1 MTAAV
6 IRVACC
12 ISTLDEVGSHGMK
25 PVMTTRSFASGPIG
39 ALNSLVMAV
48 LMAGVMVVPAQAEDI
63 FDILARNDAVGRAA
77 APDFVPYRHTVDVV
91 VSGSK
96 GDDVHDPLIA
106 KLRIDPS
113 QPPGERVTVL
123 EQTEDARGEME
134 KALREM
140 IEEIED
146 EDRTPAAQA
155 QSFWCNPAGATPNPE
170 DFTVLEETDAMARL
184 RPTAERMVSL
194 FMQTGDRDLDRK
206 ERSMAKKLSDRL
218 EGELVYHKPSGRI
231 QEAAFHI
238 TRPMT
243 VLLIAKIR
251 EMRMEQGCSI
261 APNGHPYVSRFSMDV
276 QVTAL
281 GKNIT
286 NVMEL
291 SVSDLELI
299 EAAPEG

>member
-1 MTAAV
+1 MSHKV
-6 IRVACC
+6 IV
-12 ISTLDEVGSHGMK
+12 ILSVVGLFDLGL
-25 PVMTTRSFASGPIG
+25 PVQAK
-39 ALNSLVMAV
+39 
-48 LMAGVMVVPAQAEDI
+48 AQDI
-63 FDILARNDAVGRAA
+63 FDILAQRESGGTAQPPAY
-77 APDFVPYRHTVDVV
+77 VPYRHTVDVI

-113 QPPGERVTVL
+113 MPAGQRVTIL

-155 QSFWCNPAGATPNPE
+155 QSFWCNAGGAVPTAD
-170 DFTVLEETDAMARL
+170 DFTVIEETDTVSRL
-184 RPTAERMVSL
+184 RPSPDRMVSM

-206 ERSMAKKLSDRL
+206 ERSMARKLSDRL
-218 EGELVYHKPSGRI
+218 DGEIVYDMPSGQIRSA
-231 QEAAFHI
+231 QFDI

-243 VLLIAKIR
+243 VLLVAKIR
-251 EMRMEQGCSI
+251 QMKMEQRCSL
-261 APNGHPYVSRFSMDV
+261 APNGHPYISSFSMDV
-276 QVTAL
+276 GVTAL
-281 GKNIT
+281 GKQIT

-291 SVSDLELI
+291 TVGDLELI
-299 EAAPEG
+299 VNPQAPQTG

>member
-1 MTAAV
+1 MASA
-6 IRVACC
+6 IA
-12 ISTLDEVGSHGMK
+12 
-25 PVMTTRSFASGPIG
+25 PPSFA
-39 ALNSLVMAV
+39 A
-48 LMAGVMVVPAQAEDI
+48 DI
-63 FDILARNDAVGRAA
+63 FDILAQRESEGTAR
-77 APDFVPYRHTVDVV
+77 PPTFVPYRHTVDVI

-96 GDDVHDPLIA
+96 GDDIHDPLIA

-113 QPPGERVTVL
+113 LPAGERVTVL

-155 QSFWCNPAGATPNPE
+155 QSFWCNAGGPVPTPV
-170 DFTVLEETDAMARL
+170 DFTVIEETDNLARL
-184 RPTAERMVSL
+184 QPTPERMVSL
-194 FMQTGDRDLDRK
+194 FMQTGDRELDSK

-218 EGELVYHKPSGRI
+218 EGEIVYDKPSGHIRSG
-231 QEAAFHI
+231 AFNI

-251 EMRMEQGCSI
+251 QMEMVQGCSL
-261 APNGHPYVSRFSMDV
+261 APNGHPYISSFSMDV
-276 QVTAL
+276 GVTAL
-281 GKNIT
+281 GKKIT

-291 SVSDLELI
+291 TVGDLELI
-299 EAAPEG
+299 SPSD

>member
-1 MTAAV
+1 MMYKALPLVSLIAV
-6 IRVACC
+6 FGL
-12 ISTLDEVGSHGMK
+12 T
-25 PVMTTRSFASGPIG
+25 
-39 ALNSLVMAV
+39 
-48 LMAGVMVVPAQAEDI
+48 VPAQADDI
-63 FDILARNDAVGRAA
+63 FDILAQRAA
-77 APDFVPYRHTVDVV
+77 TGEAEPPAYVPYRHTVDVV

-96 GDDVHDPLIA
+96 GDDIHDPLIA

-113 QPPGERVTVL
+113 LPAGERVTIL

-155 QSFWCNPAGATPNPE
+155 QSFWCNAGGPVPTPE
-170 DFTVLEETDAMARL
+170 DFVVIEQTDSLARL
-184 RPTAERMVSL
+184 QPTPERMVSL
-194 FMQTGDRDLDRK
+194 FMQTGDRELDSK

-218 EGELVYHKPSGRI
+218 EGEIVYDKPSGKIRSGT
-231 QEAAFHI
+231 FNI

-251 EMRMEQGCSI
+251 QMDMVQGCSL
-261 APNGHPYVSRFSMDV
+261 APNGHPYISSFSMDV
-276 QVTAL
+276 GVTAL
-281 GKNIT
+281 GKKIT

-291 SVSDLELI
+291 TVGDLELI
-299 EAAPEG
+299 SPSD

>member
-1 MTAAV
+1 MNHLHLESGGDA
-6 IRVACC
+6 R
-12 ISTLDEVGSHGMK
+12 DKGGMK
-25 PVMTTRSFASGPIG
+25 NRILIASVLIAATIAPPCFA
-39 ALNSLVMAV
+39 A
-48 LMAGVMVVPAQAEDI
+48 DI
-63 FDILARNDAVGRAA
+63 FDILAQREIEGTAQPPAY
-77 APDFVPYRHTVDVV
+77 VPYRHTVDVI

-113 QPPGERVTVL
+113 MPAGQRVTIV

-155 QSFWCNPAGATPNPE
+155 QSFWCNVGGSIPTPE
-170 DFTVLEETDAMARL
+170 DFAVIEQTETVARL
-184 RPTAERMVSL
+184 RPTPDRMVSM

-218 EGELVYHKPSGRI
+218 EGEIVYDKPSGQIRS
-231 QEAAFHI
+231 ARFDI

-243 VLLIAKIR
+243 VLLVAKIR
-251 EMRMEQGCSI
+251 QMKMEQGCSL
-261 APNGHPYVSRFSMDV
+261 APNGFPFVSHFKMDV
-276 QVTAL
+276 GVTAL
-281 GKNIT
+281 GKEIT
-286 NVMEL
+286 NVMDL
-291 SVSDLELI
+291 TIGDLELI
-299 EAAPEG
+299 VPPA